1 MIKWS
6 EVVCIGDLSIET
18 PNKYLLDNFNFE
30 GRATK
35 RVLFG
40 TYFDVVY
47 HSGTWTE
54 NKEIYIASTVFRR
67 IDTSKQTGFYG

>member
-35 RVLFG
+35 RILFG

-47 HSGTWTE
+47 
-54 NKEIYIASTVFRR
+54 TVMWL
-67 IDTSKQTGFYG
+67 

>member
-1 MIKWS
+1 MTKWS

-18 PNKYLLDNFNFE
+18 PNKYLLDNFNLE
-30 GRATK
+30 RLATK
-35 RVLFG
+35 RILFG

-54 NKEIYIASTVFRR
+54 NKEIYIASTAFWR
-67 IDTSKQTGFYG
+67 IDASKQTGFYG